1 MTDNINPAHYQRNGG
16 LECIEAIEAMVA
28 GWPPETAYRL
38 GNALKYLWRH
48 REKGGSESLQK
59 AQWYIAREIE
69 ELEADNW
76 EFLLSPSNPKCE
88 QKLSREEFEKV
99 RRDMGL

>member
-1 MTDNINPAHYQRNGG
+1 VDNINPSHYRRNDG

-48 REKGGSESLQK
+48 RDKGGSESLQK
-59 AQWYIAREIE
+59 AQWHISREIE
-69 ELEADNW
+69 ELEAHKW
-76 EFLLSPSNPKCE
+76 EGSLLPGSSKWE
-88 QKLSREEFEKV
+88 QKLSNEEFEKV

>member
-1 MTDNINPAHYQRNGG
+1 MDNINPAHYQRNGG

-48 REKGGSESLQK
+48 REKGQLESLKK
-59 AQWYIAREIE
+59 ARWYLDREISA
-69 ELEADNW
+69 LEAANRESKLPNSQSEW
-76 EFLLSPSNPKCE
+76 ER
-88 QKLSREEFEKV
+88 KLARVDFDQLRQEL
-99 RRDMGL
+99 GL

>member
-1 MTDNINPAHYQRNGG
+1 MDNINPAHYQRNGG
-16 LECIEAIEAMVA
+16 MECIDAIEAMVA

-59 AQWYIAREIE
+59 AQWYISREIE
-69 ELEADNW
+69 ELETDNW
-76 EFLLSPSNPKCE
+76 EPQLPAKSKDWE
-88 QKLSREEFEKV
+88 QKLSRADFEKM

>member
-1 MTDNINPAHYQRNGG
+1 MDNINPTHYQRNGG

-48 REKGGSESLQK
+48 RDKGGSESLQK
-59 AQWYIAREIE
+59 AQWYISREIE

-76 EFLLSPSNPKCE
+76 EPKLPSSQSE
-88 QKLSREEFEKV
+88 WERKLSRTDFDKL
-99 RRDMGL
+99 RQDLGL

>member
-1 MTDNINPAHYQRNGG
+1 MDNINPAHYQRNGG

-48 REKGGSESLQK
+48 RDKGRSESLQK
-59 AQWYIAREIE
+59 AQWYISREIE

-76 EFLLSPSNPKCE
+76 EPTLPTNQREWE
-88 QKLSREEFEKV
+88 QKLSRAEFEKM

>member
-1 MTDNINPAHYQRNGG
+1 MDNINPAHYQRNGG
-16 LECIEAIEAMVA
+16 MECIDAIEAMVA

-69 ELEADNW
+69 ELETDNW
-76 EFLLSPSNPKCE
+76 EPQLPTKSKDWE
-88 QKLSREEFEKV
+88 RKLSRVDFDQLRQEL
-99 RRDMGL
+99 GL

>member
-1 MTDNINPAHYQRNGG
+1 MDNINPAHYQRNGG

-48 REKGGSESLQK
+48 RAKGGSESLQK
-59 AQWYIAREIE
+59 AQWYISREIE

-76 EFLLSPSNPKCE
+76 EPKLPSTQAE
-88 QKLSREEFEKV
+88 WERKLSRTDFDKL
-99 RRDMGL
+99 RQGLGL